1 MEKQKLFKRES
12 KNLYRGVNWIAR
24 RKYRKRE
31 ELDERTK
38 GNARWSSLW
47 PLIDV
52 IDIIVE
58 GREQDTQNRISI
70 RLKTVPV
77 SFSFA
82 RGQLKLIYLY
92 RLAGKF
98 LQSVSPRRWGRTA
111 SYKIELTIVAI
122 LLGGGGVS
130 LQWVAKRNEISS
142 KIVEFSGH
150 VPCKWIFS
158 KGLERGHSFCGW
170 LMKRWKIWR
179 RCRLSRSWKSRN
191 PRQGTPVLW

>member
-12 KNLYRGVNWIAR
+12 KNLYSGVNWIAG
-24 RKYRKRE
+24 RKYGKRE

-38 GNARWSSLW
+38 GNARWSSLR

-98 LQSVSPRRWGRTA
+98 LRSVPPRRWERTA

-122 LLGGGGVS
+122 LLGGSGVCIVTMS
-130 LQWVAKRNEISS
+130 CQAKRNFIENCGVLGPRPVQVDI
-142 KIVEFSGH
+142 
-150 VPCKWIFS
+150 
-158 KGLERGHSFCGW
+158 LERTGNGSQF
-170 LMKRWKIWR
+170 L
-179 RCRLSRSWKSRN
+179 RLTN
-191 PRQGTPVLW
+191 ETMENLTTM